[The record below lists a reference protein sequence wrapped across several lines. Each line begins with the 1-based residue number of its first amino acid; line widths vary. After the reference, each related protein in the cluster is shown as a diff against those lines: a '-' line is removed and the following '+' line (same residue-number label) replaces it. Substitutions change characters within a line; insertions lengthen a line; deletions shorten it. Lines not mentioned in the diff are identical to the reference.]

1 MEVVDHV
8 QWQKYKGYVL
18 IVQTID
24 NKIHLSGFFTFIFSS
39 ISRVSGLLATT
50 IHDINS
56 TDERHR

>member
-1 MEVVDHV
+1 MLVVDHV
-8 QWQKYKGYVL
+8 LWQKHKGYIL

-24 NKIHLSGFFTFIFSS
+24 NKIHLSGFFSFIFSS
-39 ISRVSGLLATT
+39 ISLVSGLLDTT